1 MSAKTNDITTISFS
15 SGGVKATGHMGVLM
29 HLIDSGVTANVK
41 SWYGCSAGSVHAF
54 IGALG
59 VSSTWIKDCCRL
71 FDTRLLFKTEAA
83 LVMDFMNVWGV
94 TSGKELVETVGTF
107 IDTWEPGASTWTFAD
122 LKRERGMFLGITA
135 TNLSRRE
142 LTLFSVDTHPTMKIM
157 DAIRASSSIPFV
169 YTPWIDSRGDVYVDG
184 AMIEQCPWFHIQ
196 QKKET
201 LVVACSRSQ
210 IFGPMK
216 EGLTIETF
224 FEYCSRIVVLQRTR
238 LTRERPTQWIAVENE
253 TVATLNFDA
262 TLEDRICLLEDGIA
276 AAITWTSSRTQ
287 GSRPLSEDRH
297 TSSLT
302 RPTSEEVTSDSRQS
316 QIPLPSLAPSQGRRE
331 HTGRSFRRWSV

>member
-1 MSAKTNDITTISFS
+1 
-15 SGGVKATGHMGVLM
+15 M

-59 VSSTWIKDCCRL
+59 VSSTWIKECCSL
-71 FDTRLLFKTEAA
+71 FDTRLLLKTEAA

-142 LTLFSVDTHPTMKIM
+142 LTVFSVDKHPTMKIL
-157 DAIRASSSIPFV
+157 DAIRASSAIPFV
-169 YTPWIDSRGDVYVDG
+169 YTPWFDSRGDVFVDG
-184 AMIEQCPWFHIQ
+184 AIIEQCPWFHIQ

-210 IFGPMK
+210 IFGPLK
-216 EGLTIETF
+216 EGTSIETF
-224 FEYCSRIVVLQRTR
+224 LEYCSRIVMLQRVR
-238 LTRERPTQWIAVENE
+238 LTRERPTQWIAVEND
-253 TVATLNFDA
+253 TVASLNFDA
-262 TLEDRICLLEDGIA
+262 TLEDRIRLMEDGIA
-276 AAITWTSSRTQ
+276 AAITWTAARTA
-287 GSRPLSEDRH
+287 GNPTVSEGRH
-297 TSSLT
+297 TSSSPH
-302 RPTSEEVTSDSRQS
+302 RTSEGAASGSRQS
-316 QIPLPSLAPSQGRRE
+316 GIPLPSLAPSQGPLGC
-331 HTGRSFRRWSV
+331 TVRSFRRWSV